1 VTRAVTPRDGRAAA
15 PSLNAGVT
23 AANILH
29 VCDGQSEARSDAIA
43 VEEPLEIRISGDPL
57 LVTMRTPGHDHELCA
72 GLLLAEGMIRNVADL
87 SGIAACGRPGEAGYG
102 NTLDVTLAPGVTI
115 DETRFEARRGTV
127 LNASCGVCGR
137 RTIDDLVRDLAPL
150 AAGTR
155 FRPSTLA
162 ELTTHLR
169 AEQPNFDRTGGL
181 HAAGIAR
188 ADGTYRV
195 VREDIGRHNATDKA
209 IGRLLLDGLLP
220 ASDSLLVVSGRTSF
234 ELVAKAWR
242 AGITAIVSVS
252 APSSLAIAS
261 AQRAG
266 LLLIGFARDGAFNVY
281 AGAERLATAV

>member
-1 VTRAVTPRDGRAAA
+1 MTPTREGRAAS

-23 AANILH
+23 SANILH
-29 VCDGQSEARSDAIA
+29 VRDGQSEARSDAIA

-72 GLLLAEGMIRNVADL
+72 GLLLAAGMIGNVADL
-87 SGIAACGRPGEAGYG
+87 SGIAACGRPGDVGHG

-137 RTIDDLVRDLAPL
+137 RSIDDLVRDLAPL
-150 AAGTR
+150 PAGTR
-155 FRPSTLA
+155 FRASTLA
-162 ELTTHLR
+162 ELTMHLR

-209 IGRLLLDGLLP
+209 IGRLLLDDSLP
-220 ASDSLLVVSGRTSF
+220 ANDSLLVVSGRTSF

-242 AGITAIVSVS
+242 AGITAVVSVS

-266 LLLIGFARDGAFNVY
+266 LLLIGFARDRAFNVY
-281 AGAERLATAV
+281 VGAERLAT